1 VPVITNYK
9 FPDVNKTLV
18 SSIQCSER
26 VITVANYENRAWY
39 LNANINPITQ
49 LNDTTFTGFVTG
61 RLNKDSS
68 KGPTRDERQKPD
80 VSAPGTYTL
89 ATGNRQHIAVTLG
102 ANKGFE
108 IADDSLHNRNGG
120 TSMASPVVAGIAAL
134 LLEANPEAW
143 WYEIKNRIIS
153 SAIKDTFTGNN
164 LPDNYWGYGKINA
177 FDAFFINAEYGCTD
191 ANAINYNPD
200 AEFDDGSC
208 VLPIY
213 GCLDPNALNYDSL
226 ANVSDTCI
234 YYQFSN
240 VEENLNQN
248 YISLYP
254 NPANNNVVVK
264 YAINK
269 TEDDK
274 LLVSDVLGN
283 IVIERKIIKAN
294 GTLQLNTSQ
303 LNKGVYVCRLVC
315 NNKQVSVNKFLK
327 Y

>member
-1 VPVITNYK
+1 
-9 FPDVNKTLV
+9 
-18 SSIQCSER
+18 
-26 VITVANYENRAWY
+26 
-39 LNANINPITQ
+39 
-49 LNDTTFTGFVTG
+49 
-61 RLNKDSS
+61 
-68 KGPTRDERQKPD
+68 
-80 VSAPGTYTL
+80 
-89 ATGNRQHIAVTLG
+89 
-102 ANKGFE
+102 
-108 IADDSLHNRNGG
+108 
-120 TSMASPVVAGIAAL
+120 
-134 LLEANPEAW
+134 
-143 WYEIKNRIIS
+143 
-153 SAIKDTFTGNN
+153 